1 MRLKKNITVTI
12 ASDWFTSVKPLPCF
26 LIWTCHLMD
35 NSYNSK
41 HQHWHCCNMQ
51 LYLCKHKLKS
61 FAKNYGGLLGSFSLQ
76 FSHIEII
83 FTFLQSK
90 FSVQNSHFSR
100 ANLTFLQCKSHIS
113 PVQISHFSHAN
124 LTFLPCKSHISP
136 VPISHFSHANLT
148 FLQCKSHTFSV
159 QISHFSRGNLTF
171 LPCKSH
177 LSPVQI

>member
-1 MRLKKNITVTI
+1 
-12 ASDWFTSVKPLPCF
+12 
-26 LIWTCHLMD
+26 
-35 NSYNSK
+35 
-41 HQHWHCCNMQ
+41 MQ

-113 PVQISHFSHAN
+113 PVQISHFSRAN
-124 LTFLPCKSHISP
+124 LTFLPHKSNISLRYQSHISPVQISHFSSPNLKFLHCKSHISP
-136 VPISHFSHANLT
+136 V
-148 FLQCKSHTFSV
+148 
-159 QISHFSRGNLTF
+159 QISHFSCANL
-171 LPCKSH
+171 LCKFQSH
-177 LSPVQI
+177 LPNLVRLSNAHAHIKTSFWASGWS